1 MSECIETNELMN
13 YRHAFHAGNHTEVFK
28 HAVLSIVLD
37 MLRLK
42 PRPFAVIDTHAG
54 LGVYDLT
61 SREAART
68 NERAEG
74 VERLGNRGL
83 RSAPVYTSSL
93 ASTRAGAENLYPGSP
108 EITRLAL
115 RGYDRLILC
124 ELHPEDGESLRRR
137 YRSDPRVSV
146 HLRDGYEAIGA
157 LLPPAE
163 RRGLVFVDPPFEK
176 TDETGAIGRALVK
189 GFRRW
194 ATGIYMV
201 WYPIKGSENG
211 MKIEAAAIEAGFN
224 DVLRAEFCPFVR
236 SGLELAGSGLVICNP
251 PWTLDR
257 KLRQLCEELSTIL
270 GHGDVTWSVRLAF
283 DEGRGE
289 QS

>member
-1 MSECIETNELMN
+1 MN
-13 YRHAFHAGNHTEVFK
+13 YRHAFHAGNHTEIFK
-28 HAVLSIVLD
+28 HAALSIVLD

-42 PRPFAVIDTHAG
+42 PRPFMVLDTHAG
-54 LGVYDLT
+54 LGVYDLA

-74 VERLGNRGL
+74 VERLENGGL
-83 RSAPVYTSSL
+83 RSAPGYASSL
-93 ASTRAGAENLYPGSP
+93 AATRADAENLYPGSP

-115 RGYDRLILC
+115 RDVDRLILC
-124 ELHPEDGESLRRR
+124 ELHPEDGEALRRR

-146 HLRDGYEAIGA
+146 HLRNGYEAIGA

-176 TDETGAIGRALVK
+176 TDETGAIGRALAK
-189 GFRRW
+189 GRRRW
-194 ATGIYMV
+194 ATGIYVV

-211 MKIEAAAIEAGFN
+211 KEIEAAAIEAGFA
-224 DVLRAEFCPFVR
+224 DVLRAEFCPFAR
-236 SGLELAGSGLVICNP
+236 NGLELAGSGLVICNP

-257 KLRQLCEELSTIL
+257 RLRELCEELSTIL
-270 GHGDVTWSVRLAF
+270 GHGDATWSVRPAF
-283 DEGRGE
+283 NEWGGE
-289 QS
+289 RS